1 MTLEGFLGWICQ
13 PGLVTTGIKGKVFP
27 PRKLNSYWM
36 QNILFSFRMKMR
48 RLVTTSF
55 LTSNAFAFV
64 IVVVVVIVI
73 VIARIANAVQV
84 TI

>member
-1 MTLEGFLGWICQ
+1 MALGGFLRWICQ
-13 PGLVTTGIKGKVFP
+13 PGLVTTGIKGKVFSSS
-27 PRKLNSYWM
+27 KA
-36 QNILFSFRMKMR
+36 QFILDAKYSIFIQKMR
-48 RLVTTSF
+48 RLVTTYF